1 MKLALYAGTFDP
13 VTLGHLSVI
22 ERAAELFDKLE
33 VVIAEN
39 PVKKPCFSLE
49 ERLSFLKDAVR
60 SRENV
65 EVSHTTGFVV
75 EYARKRGVRF
85 LVRGVRGA
93 TDADYE
99 AELAA
104 INRRLAP
111 SIQTVFLPAH
121 AELSKLSSSALK
133 AMAARGEDISSYTTP
148 LVASA
153 LQAFF
158 ENLKGTEHVG
168 L

>member
-1 MKLALYAGTFDP
+1 VKRAVYAGTFDP
-13 VTLGHLSVI
+13 VTFGHLSVI
-22 ERAAELFDKLE
+22 ERAAELFDRLE

-39 PVKKPCFSLE
+39 PAKAPCFSLE
-49 ERLSFLKDAVR
+49 QRLVFLRDAVR
-60 SRENV
+60 NLANV
-65 EVSHTTGFVV
+65 DVFHTAGFVV
-75 EYARKRGVRF
+75 QYAQQRGARF

-104 INRRLAP
+104 INRKLAP
-111 SIQTVFLPAH
+111 EIQTVFLPAH

-133 AMAARGEDISSYTTP
+133 ALAARGEDTSSYTTA

-153 LQAFF
+153 LRALS
-158 ENLKGTEHVG
+158 EETKGTQHVG